1 MSWKKY
7 FTPVAVD
14 NNSGSYSPISGG
26 GRPGPARS
34 NYSSYLPDVY
44 AGSPNRIEKYMQ
56 YDTMD
61 MDSEVNAALDIL
73 AEFCTGKDSGNLSN
87 FNFNFRGQPSGTET
101 KLLKEAMQKWSK
113 SQQFET
119 RMFRIVRNTFKY
131 GDAFFLRDPETKK
144 LLYIDNA
151 KVSKII
157 VNESS
162 GKIPEQY
169 VIKDINFN
177 FKDLVAT
184 TPHGTTNTAP
194 SGTSSYTSGG
204 GFGRGMVG
212 DAAQPTGTRFQNQQ
226 NEITVD
232 AKHIVHIS
240 LSEGLDNNYP
250 FGNSLLESVFKV
262 YKQKELLEDAIIIYR
277 IQRAPERRIFYVD
290 VGNMP
295 AHMAMSFVEKVKN
308 EIQQRRI
315 PSSTGGGT
323 SVIDAS

>member
-144 LLYIDNA
+144 LLYIDNS
-151 KVSKII
+151 KYSLFFKSFNIRLSHLLIVVRSKI
-157 VNESS
+157 
-162 GKIPEQY
+162 
-169 VIKDINFN
+169 
-177 FKDLVAT
+177 
-184 TPHGTTNTAP
+184 
-194 SGTSSYTSGG
+194 
-204 GFGRGMVG
+204 
-212 DAAQPTGTRFQNQQ
+212 
-226 NEITVD
+226 
-232 AKHIVHIS
+232 
-240 LSEGLDNNYP
+240 
-250 FGNSLLESVFKV
+250 
-262 YKQKELLEDAIIIYR
+262 
-277 IQRAPERRIFYVD
+277 
-290 VGNMP
+290 
-295 AHMAMSFVEKVKN
+295 KN
-308 EIQQRRI
+308 
-315 PSSTGGGT
+315 
-323 SVIDAS
+323 